1 MLFYFIIL
9 LLYYFFIIFT
19 SCSLE
24 NITGL
29 PQAGLKSVK
38 ATFCVTYV
46 INNLQKHCRQ
56 YRPCINKSTLFLL
69 FHFFCQ
75 SLFLL
80 NKQLC
85 FSLSVHRTVYQA
97 HKYVVEQIFFSQNA
111 SCNEG
116 FSVASSCVF
125 QCPTCSAPQ
134 TAHGQVNDQDPAG
147 LKRFSHSP
155 KNFHFS
161 VGKSGFGS

>member
-29 PQAGLKSVK
+29 PQARLKSVK

-97 HKYVVEQIFFSQNA
+97 HKYVVEQIFFFPRMHLVMRVSLQQVHV
-111 SCNEG
+111 C
-116 FSVASSCVF
+116 FSALPVQHHRQRTDRSMTKTL
-125 QCPTCSAPQ
+125 Q
-134 TAHGQVNDQDPAG
+134 G
-147 LKRFSHSP
+147 
-155 KNFHFS
+155 
-161 VGKSGFGS
+161 